1 MARIAFDLDG
11 TLLDSAPDI
20 CLAGNAALE
29 GTGADPMDTG
39 EARGYVGSGAAVF
52 VERMMAARGLP
63 DAQHAMLLERFI
75 DAYEGA
81 VHLTQPYP
89 GALAALERLSAQGH
103 HLAICTNK
111 PMRPTRAAMAH
122 FGLDRFFGAVF
133 GGDSLPVRKPD
144 PAPLH
149 AALEA
154 LGQGPALFVGDSEVD
169 AETGDGAGVPTL
181 IFTPGY
187 RKAPLETL
195 PHAGAFDHWDDLPD
209 LVEAVLGAGNGNRTR
224 N

>member
-11 TLLDSAPDI
+11 TVLDSAPDI
-20 CLAGNAALE
+20 CLAGNRALE
-29 GTGADPMDTG
+29 GTGAQPMETV

-52 VERMMAARGLP
+52 VERMMAARGLSP
-63 DAQHAMLLERFI
+63 EMHAELLARFI

-81 VHLTQPYP
+81 VHQTVPYP
-89 GALAALERLSAQGH
+89 GALAALDALRASGH
-103 HLAICTNK
+103 RLAICTNK
-111 PMRPTRAAMAH
+111 PIRPTNAVLRH
-122 FGLDRFFGAVF
+122 LELERFFDAVY

-149 AALEA
+149 AALA
-154 LGQGPALFVGDSEVD
+154 DLGEGPALFVGDSEVD
-169 AETGDGAGVPTL
+169 AETGDRAGVSTL

-187 RKAPLETL
+187 RKAPLEML

-209 LVEAVLGAGNGNRTR
+209 LVEAVLGAGNGN
-224 N
+224 

>member
-29 GTGADPMDTG
+29 GTGADPMETA

-52 VERMMAARGLP
+52 VERMMNARGLP
-63 DAQHAMLLERFI
+63 AAQHGALLERFI
-75 DAYEGA
+75 AAYEGA

-89 GALAALERLSAQGH
+89 GALAALERLKAQGH
-103 HLAICTNK
+103 RLAICTNK
-111 PMRPTRAAMAH
+111 PMGPTRVVLAH
-122 FGLDRFFGAVF
+122 FGLERFFDAVY

-149 AALEA
+149 AALRD

-169 AETGDGAGVPTL
+169 AETGDRAGVPTL

-187 RKAPLETL
+187 RTTPLSEL
-195 PHAGAFDHWDDLPD
+195 PHTGAFDHWDDLPD
-209 LVEAVLGAGNGNRTR
+209 LVEEVLGAGNGNRTR